1 MKPYFNRQNQVTYV
15 LGGFNG
21 VIKFVNIQELKGL
34 DNIAQYSNMFHM
46 LQTSNDMGHKSSVY
60 SMAVL
65 NDNQGIFATGS
76 GDKSIKVWDFRT

>member
-1 MKPYFNRQNQVTYV
+1 
-15 LGGFNG
+15 
-21 VIKFVNIQELKGL
+21 
-34 DNIAQYSNMFHM
+34 MFHM

-76 GDKSIKVWDFRT
+76 GDKTIKVWDFRT